1 MLLLQGHGT
10 RGAPSWC
17 KAPAGVGEE
26 QSKEGVQEDKEGV
39 EEGKEGVQGA
49 MRGCRGQG
57 GGAGAQASTGWGV
70 IAEHRLAELC
80 LQLLLF
86 REFFSG

>member
-1 MLLLQGHGT
+1 MLLLQGRGT

-39 EEGKEGVQGA
+39 QGA
-49 MRGCRGQG
+49 RRGCRGKG